1 MRTLS
6 RWLVSLCGVLA
17 LAAPAAWADTPP
29 PATLAGRIDQ
39 AVNKV
44 LADTG
49 VPSASIAVVKDG
61 KIAYAQAYGH
71 ARLPDTAAKPGM
83 RYSIGSISKQF
94 AASAILILQQ
104 QGKLSLDDKLSKF
117 FPDLTRAD
125 DITLRELLSHTS
137 GYQDYWPEDYVMP
150 GMLHATTPA
159 QIMDTWAK
167 KPLDFEPGSKWQYSN
182 TGFVIIGAIIQK
194 VSGLTPFEFLQK
206 NVLPQIGVNDAYN
219 TNLKAL
225 PATDARGY
233 TRFALGPPRP
243 APKEGA
249 GWMFGAGELAMTAQ
263 DLARW
268 DISVL
273 KQSLLQPS
281 SYHQLETEVVL
292 SNGLGSQYGLGVHV
306 GSEGGRRV
314 ISHSGE
320 VSGFTAMNEIYPD
333 DDAAVVVLVNQDATP
348 APGLLAKAVARA
360 LFDVQDPAAAK
371 ALAQAREIFTGLQ
384 HGKIDRTLFTSN
396 CNAYFDKTALKDYA
410 DSLAPLGTPES
421 FEQTGWRL
429 RGGMTMR
436 AYKITF
442 PKVTLNLSTYAMPDG
457 RLEQYIVAPVE

>member
-1 MRTLS
+1 MRIHS
-6 RWLVSLCGVLA
+6 RWLLGGLLA
-17 LAAPAAWADTPP
+17 FLASAAWADAPQP
-29 PATLAGRIDQ
+29 VALHGRIDQ

-44 LADTG
+44 LATTG
-49 VPSASIAVVKDG
+49 VPSASIALVKDG
-61 KIAYAQAYGH
+61 KIAYAQAYGK

-94 AASAILILQQ
+94 AAAAILMLQQ
-104 QGKLSLDDKLSKF
+104 QGKLSLDDKLSKY
-117 FPDLTRAD
+117 FPDLTRAN

-150 GMLHATTPA
+150 GMMHATTPA
-159 QIMDTWAK
+159 RIMDTWAK

-206 NVLPQIGVNDAYN
+206 NVLPQLGIKDAYN

-263 DLARW
+263 DLAQW

-281 SYHQLETEVVL
+281 SYRALETEVVL
-292 SNGLGSQYGLGVHV
+292 NNGLGSQYGLGVHV

-320 VSGFTAMNEIYPD
+320 VSGFTAMNVIYPD

-348 APGLLAKAVARA
+348 ASDLVAKAIAKV
-360 LFDVQDPAAAK
+360 LFDVQDPAAAR

-384 HGKIDRTLFTSN
+384 HGRIDRALFTSN
-396 CNAYFDKTALKDYA
+396 CNAYFDATALKDYA
-410 DSLAPLGTPES
+410 NSLAPLGTPQK
-421 FEQTGWRL
+421 FEQTAWRL

-436 AYKITF
+436 AYKIRF
-442 PKVTLNLSTYAMPDG
+442 PKMTLDLSTYTMPDG
-457 RLEQYIVAPVE
+457 KLEQYIVAPVVD

>member
-1 MRTLS
+1 MRIAPRLLVFG
-6 RWLVSLCGVLA
+6 LVSLIA
-17 LAAPAAWADTPP
+17 SAAWADAPQ
-29 PATLAGRIDQ
+29 PATLQGRIDQ
-39 AVNKV
+39 AVNRV

-61 KIAYAQAYGH
+61 HVVYAQAYGK
-71 ARLPDTAAKPGM
+71 ARLPDTAAKPAM

-94 AASAILILQQ
+94 AAAAILMLQQ
-104 QGKLSLDDKLSKF
+104 QGKLSLDDKLSKY
-117 FPDLTRAD
+117 FPGLTRAD

-159 QIMDTWAK
+159 QILDTWAK

-206 NVLPQIGVNDAYN
+206 NVLPQLGISDAYN
-219 TNLKAL
+219 SNQKAL

-273 KQSLLQPS
+273 KQSLLQPA

-292 SNGLGSQYGLGVHV
+292 NNGLGSQYGLGVHV
-306 GSEGGRRV
+306 DSEGGRRV

-320 VSGFTAMNEIYPD
+320 VSGFTAMNMIYPD

-348 APGLLAKAVARA
+348 APDLLAKAVAKV
-360 LFDVQDPAAAK
+360 LFNVQDPAAAK
-371 ALAQAREIFTGLQ
+371 ALTQARAIFTGLQ
-384 HGKIDRTLFTSN
+384 HGTINRALFTSN
-396 CNAYFDKTALKDYA
+396 CNAYFDATALKDYA
-410 DSLAPLGTPES
+410 GSLTSLGTPQN
-421 FEQTGWRL
+421 FEQTGWKL

-442 PKVTLNLSTYAMPDG
+442 PKVTLHLSTYTMPDG
-457 RLEQYIVAPVE
+457 KLEQYIVAPVVD